1 MLISHDLLGPRS
13 FLSIMEA
20 AGIVLSELPMPGWQ
34 LGRPGRQLIRRYS
47 YESPRTQQ
55 TVFVLSCTQHLPA
68 AGTQH
73 QVWQFDHE
81 FSEAEALALLA
92 QQRAPYSEV

>member
-13 FLSIMEA
+13 FLSITEA

-34 LGRPGRQLIRRYS
+34 VGRPGRQLVRRYS
-47 YESPRTQQ
+47 YDSPRTQQ
-55 TVFVLSCTQHLPA
+55 TVFVLSCTQHSPA
-68 AGTQH
+68 VGAQH

-81 FSEAEALALLA
+81 FSEAEAIALLA
-92 QQRAPYSEV
+92 PQQAPHSAV